1 MRNPSD
7 AGESVL
13 PGMPRRLLRASPKSL
28 ADFSDC
34 PRRYRHANVDR
45 PSPPRGPRFAH
56 HTVGT
61 ALHQVLTQWYD
72 LPVERRT
79 PASARQ
85 LLYAAWTP
93 AGFRDDEQSDRWRAR
108 AAGWLTDFVADLDPE
123 VEPRARERTVSTT
136 TERMTLS
143 GRVDRIDERGEEL
156 VVVDYKTGRNP
167 STDDEARGSQALA
180 LYVLA
185 VRRTLR
191 RPCTRV
197 ELHHVPTGT
206 VASFEHTEKSLA
218 NHARRAEDVAVD
230 IGAALQAVDDGQ
242 DPDVAFPTAPGRQCG
257 WCDFRPACPT
267 GQAATPA
274 REPWSFLAEDDD
286 AATL

>member
-1 MRNPSD
+1 MRNPS
-7 AGESVL
+7 ESGQAVL

-28 ADFSDC
+28 SDFSDC
-34 PRRYRHANVDR
+34 PRRYRFANVDR
-45 PSPPRGPRFAH
+45 PLPPRGPRFAH

-61 ALHQVLTQWYD
+61 ALHQVLAQWYD

-79 PASARQ
+79 TGSARQ
-85 LLYAAWTP
+85 LLYAAWSP
-93 AGFRDDEQSDRWRAR
+93 VGFRDDEQSDRWRAR
-108 AAGWLTDFVADLDPE
+108 AAGWLTDYVAGLDPT

-156 VVVDYKTGRNP
+156 VVVDYKTGRMP

-191 RPCTRV
+191 RPCSRV
-197 ELHHVPTGT
+197 ELHHLPSGT
-206 VASFEHTEKSLA
+206 VAGFDHTERSLG
-218 NHARRAEDVAVD
+218 NHARRAEDVAID
-230 IGAALQAVDDGQ
+230 IQAATEAVAAGQ
-242 DPDVAFPTAPGRQCG
+242 DPDVAFPAAPGRQCG
-257 WCDFRPACPT
+257 WCDFRLACPA
-267 GQAATPA
+267 GQAAEPA
-274 REPWSFLAEDDD
+274 REPWSFLAEDDE
-286 AATL
+286 AV

>member
-1 MRNPSD
+1 MRNPTD
-7 AGESVL
+7 GGQAVL

-34 PRRYRHANVDR
+34 PRRYRFANVDR

-61 ALHQVLTQWYD
+61 ALHQVLSSWWD

-79 PASARQ
+79 PGAARQ
-85 LLYAAWTP
+85 LLIGAWSP
-93 AGFRDDEQSDRWRAR
+93 AGFRDAEQSDRWRAR
-108 AAGWLTDFVADLDPE
+108 AAGWLSDYLADVDPTE
-123 VEPRARERTVSTT
+123 EPRARERTVSTM
-136 TERMTLS
+136 TERMTFS
-143 GRVDRIDERGEEL
+143 GRVDRIDERGDEL
-156 VVVDYKTGRNP
+156 VVVDYKTGRSP

-191 RPCTRV
+191 RPCSRV

-206 VASFEHTEKSLA
+206 VAAFEHTERSLA
-218 NHARRAEDVAVD
+218 NHVRRAEDVAID
-230 IGAALQAVDDGQ
+230 IQAASEAVAAGE
-242 DPDVAFPTAPGRQCG
+242 DPDAAFPAVPGRQCG
-257 WCDFRPACPT
+257 WCDFRSSCPA
-267 GQAATPA
+267 GQAAGPA
-274 REPWSFLAEDDD
+274 REPWSFLPEDEP
-286 AATL
+286 

>member
-1 MRNPSD
+1 MRNPS
-7 AGESVL
+7 ESGQAVL

-28 ADFSDC
+28 SDFSDC
-34 PRRYRHANVDR
+34 PRRYRFANVDR
-45 PSPPRGPRFAH
+45 PLPPRGPRFAH

-61 ALHQVLTQWYD
+61 ALHQVLAQWYD

-79 PASARQ
+79 TGSARQ
-85 LLYAAWTP
+85 LLYAAWSP
-93 AGFRDDEQSDRWRAR
+93 VGFRDDEQSDRWRAR
-108 AAGWLTDFVADLDPE
+108 AAGWLTDYVAGLDPT

-156 VVVDYKTGRNP
+156 VVVDYKTGRMP

-191 RPCTRV
+191 RPCSRV
-197 ELHHVPTGT
+197 ELHHLPSGT
-206 VASFEHTEKSLA
+206 VAGFDHTERSLG
-218 NHARRAEDVAVD
+218 NHARRAEDVAID
-230 IGAALQAVDDGQ
+230 IQAATEAVAAGQ
-242 DPDVAFPTAPGRQCG
+242 DPDVAFPAAPGRQCG
-257 WCDFRPACPT
+257 WCDFRPACPA
-267 GQAATPA
+267 GQAAEPA
-274 REPWSFLAEDDD
+274 REPWSFLTEDDE
-286 AATL
+286 AV

>member
-7 AGESVL
+7 AGQSVL

-34 PRRYRHANVDR
+34 PRRYRYANVDR

-79 PASARQ
+79 AASARQ

-108 AAGWLTDFVADLDPE
+108 AAGWLTEFVADLDPE

-206 VASFEHTEKSLA
+206 VASFEHTERSLA
-218 NHARRAEDVAVD
+218 NHARRAEDIAID

-242 DPDVAFPTAPGRQCG
+242 DPDAAFPAVPGRQCG

-286 AATL
+286 TAT

>member
-7 AGESVL
+7 ARQSVL

-34 PRRYRHANVDR
+34 PRRYRFANVDR
-45 PSPPRGPRFAH
+45 PSPQRGPRFAH

-85 LLYAAWTP
+85 LLYAAWSP

-108 AAGWLTDFVADLDPE
+108 AAGWLTDFVAELDPE
-123 VEPRARERTVSTT
+123 MEPRARERTVSTT

-206 VASFEHTEKSLA
+206 VASFEHTERSLA

-242 DPDVAFPTAPGRQCG
+242 DPDVAFPPVPGRQCG

-286 AATL
+286 PVT

>member
-1 MRNPSD
+1 MRNPTD
-7 AGESVL
+7 GGQAVL

-34 PRRYRHANVDR
+34 PRRYRFANVDR
-45 PSPPRGPRFAH
+45 PRPPRGPRFAH

-61 ALHQVLTQWYD
+61 ALHQVLSSWWD

-79 PASARQ
+79 PGAARQ
-85 LLYAAWTP
+85 LLIGAWSP
-93 AGFRDDEQSDRWRAR
+93 AGFRDVEQSDRWRAR
-108 AAGWLTDFVADLDPE
+108 AAGWLSDYLADVDPAE
-123 VEPRARERTVSTT
+123 EPRARERTVSTM

-156 VVVDYKTGRNP
+156 VVVDYKTGRSP

-206 VASFEHTEKSLA
+206 VAAFEHTDRSLA
-218 NHARRAEDVAVD
+218 NHVRRAEDVAID
-230 IGAALQAVDDGQ
+230 IQAASEAVAAGA
-242 DPDVAFPTAPGRQCG
+242 DPDVAFPAVPGRQCG
-257 WCDFRPACPT
+257 WCDFRSSCPA
-267 GQAATPA
+267 GQAAGPA
-274 REPWSFLAEDDD
+274 REPWSFLPEDDD
-286 AATL
+286 AAT

>member
-1 MRNPSD
+1 MRNPTD
-7 AGESVL
+7 GGQAVL

-34 PRRYRHANVDR
+34 PRRYRFANVDR

-61 ALHQVLTQWYD
+61 ALHQVLSSWWD

-79 PASARQ
+79 PGAARQ
-85 LLYAAWTP
+85 LLIGAWSP
-93 AGFRDDEQSDRWRAR
+93 AGFRDDEQSDRWRSR
-108 AAGWLTDFVADLDPE
+108 AAGWLTDYLADVDPTE
-123 VEPRARERTVSTT
+123 EPRARERTVSTM

-143 GRVDRIDERGEEL
+143 GRVDRIDERGDEL
-156 VVVDYKTGRNP
+156 VVVDYKTGRSP

-191 RPCTRV
+191 RACTRV

-206 VASFEHTEKSLA
+206 VAAFEHTERSLA
-218 NHARRAEDVAVD
+218 NHVRRAEDVAID
-230 IGAALQAVDDGQ
+230 IQAAGEAVAAGE
-242 DPDVAFPTAPGRQCG
+242 DPDAAFPAVPGRQCG
-257 WCDFRPACPT
+257 WCDFRSSCPA
-267 GQAATPA
+267 GQAAGPA
-274 REPWSFLAEDDD
+274 REPWSFLPEDDS
-286 AATL
+286 